1 MLTRW
6 CTFLLW
12 ALVAGSASFW
22 GLRLAVQGTPAP
34 AHAGLATGQGAVRGD
49 LSRLLGADAVAVVQ
63 EPVAV
68 ADPRFQLLGVLSA
81 PRPRAEQEGVA
92 LIVVDDRPPRAFRVG
107 MVVDGDTV
115 LQSVNARGAN
125 LGPRGGLVQVAL
137 ELPLPAPA
145 ATGTLPAAAQPVF
158 APTRGAAPGAPPG
171 TQIFMP
177 QGQPAPSFTRN
188 GASEGAY
195 PTAASQLPAPPPE
208 MAMPVYSTEVP
219 TEPAQDAEEQANP
232 LR

>member
-6 CTFLLW
+6 CTFLVW
-12 ALVAGSASFW
+12 ALVAGSAAFW

-34 AHAGLATGQGAVRGD
+34 AHAGLASGQGAVRGD
-49 LSRLLGADAVAVVQ
+49 LSRLLGADEVAVA
-63 EPVAV
+63 EAPVAV

-115 LQSVNARGAN
+115 LQSVHARGAN
-125 LGPRGGLVQVAL
+125 LGPRGGLVRVAL
-137 ELPLPAPA
+137 ELPPPAPA
-145 ATGTLPAAAQPVF
+145 ATGSLPGAVQPVYSP
-158 APTRGAAPGAPPG
+158 ARGAAPGAPAG
-171 TQIFMP
+171 TQVFMS
-177 QGQPAPSFTRN
+177 QGQPAPNFTRN
-188 GASEGAY
+188 GVTGVTY
-195 PTAASQLPAPPPE
+195 PAAVSQLPAPPPE
-208 MAMPVYSTEVP
+208 MAAPVYSTEVP
-219 TEPAQDAEEQANP
+219 TEPAQDAEEEANP